1 MIPTTNK
8 HITIQFHLNS
18 RNYLESIPVTHKK
31 QQDGNFALEAFAR
44 KNAYDYSLFP
54 LKNEIHIRVP
64 ETYLLQN
71 IIQTKTAQW
80 QAPSS
85 NKVPKSESGTLSLV
99 NFMGDV
105 IFSFER
111 DNPKP
116 NTNSPATAAFLRGF
130 IKTNQER
137 RIFHYS
143 KEEISRQ
150 AYDTINAN
158 CNKYNYKHLAN
169 QCIGIVHVCEQSNIS
184 VHSGNA
190 SSEDFD
196 FSSEVQCIKQI
207 APDVRIVRYSG
218 ISILSALKTA
228 LTDNV
233 NQPGAILIQYGTPIF
248 EYSSTEL
255 KELKYYFQKAQ
266 ENGIN
271 IIVPWISAE
280 KDSNKLLFQ
289 ENVLKHIENS
299 IKAVVDFS
307 NEKPTK
313 KFFGIVHNNSYYKIA
328 ANEFNPVMWAI
339 HSLHINALLNR
350 IELNQNQEQQSNY
363 EDFKRRV
370 LKHFAQSKKAYLP
383 IEQSIQAFGS
393 NLENQ
398 LNYFL
403 QNKGGKYE

>member
-1 MIPTTNK
+1 MIPTAK
-8 HITIQFHLNS
+8 RHITIQFHLNS
-18 RNYLESIPVTHKK
+18 RNYFESIPVTHKK
-31 QQDGNFALEAFAR
+31 QQEGNYALEAFAR
-44 KNAYDYSLFP
+44 RNAYDYSLFP

-64 ETYLLQN
+64 ETYLLKN

-85 NKVPKSESGTLSLV
+85 NKVIKSGTLSLI

-105 IFSFER
+105 VFSFES

-116 NTNSPATAAFLRGF
+116 NTNSPATAAILKGF

-143 KEEISRQ
+143 KDEISRQ
-150 AYDTINAN
+150 AYDTIKTS
-158 CNKYNYKHLAN
+158 CSEFNYKHLSN
-169 QCIGIVHVCEQSNIS
+169 QCIGIVHVCDQSNIS

-196 FSSEVQCIKQI
+196 FSSEVQCIKHI

-280 KDSNKLLFQ
+280 EDSNKLLFQ
-289 ENVLKHIENS
+289 ENVLKHVDNS
-299 IKAVVDFS
+299 IKATVDFS
-307 NEKPTK
+307 KDKPTSE
-313 KFFGIVHNNSYYKIA
+313 FFGIVHKDRYYKIA
-328 ANEFNPVMWAI
+328 ANEFNPVIWAI
-339 HSLHINALLNR
+339 HSLHINALLNQ
-350 IELNQNQEQQSNY
+350 IELNQNQEQQRNY

-370 LKHFAQSKKAYLP
+370 LTHFAQSKKSELP
-383 IEQSIQAFGS
+383 KKQRIQASGS
-393 NLENQ
+393 DLENQ

-403 QNKGGKYE
+403 QNKGGNYE